1 MKPEAR
7 NPVTPSIHYL
17 LHICTNVQMT
27 IFYYPENAAES
38 LLADKTNENKGLVL
52 LSLFI
57 IMNQVIN

>member
-1 MKPEAR
+1 
-7 NPVTPSIHYL
+7 
-17 LHICTNVQMT
+17 MT

-57 IMNQVIN
+57 IMHQVIN